1 MSVKRNVI
9 VTDSDFL
16 AGSNHTFK
24 LEGSVYR
31 GYNNVKAPD
40 IRKLMFNVE
49 KLYDIGLVRTSIAP
63 IASEQFSLV
72 LQHEAID
79 FITYREEWT
88 SKMLLDAAI
97 LMIDLQTELVK
108 NEMCL
113 FDGHSLNILFDY
125 TRPVFV
131 DFDSITSL
139 SGSLA
144 WFDGFYPQF
153 VETISK
159 FSKEDPTYW
168 HELCN
173 KTIRVPKASST
184 MGGWQDAFLTLLSE
198 TRSWLSSMSVNAKVT
213 PWSGYTQ
220 PTEEL
225 TNNKQKVTAQ
235 LLDRLYS
242 DGMTLMDVGANEGW
256 YSNFACGKG
265 YRVVSV
271 EIDEQCMTKLY
282 LQAKET
288 DSKILPLTF
297 NFLKPWRAQ
306 QPFVNAVDRLK
317 CDVVLGLAVVHHMVF
332 SQKSTFPIIASRF
345 NDFSK
350 KYAIVEFPPE
360 DDVFVHNWVTP
371 ETSWYNLDNF
381 IAEMSKYFPKHE
393 VFDSHPLP
401 RKIILFEK

>member
-1 MSVKRNVI
+1 MSVKREVVVSN
-9 VTDSDFL
+9 SDFIT
-16 AGSNHTFK
+16 GSKHTFK
-24 LEGSVYR
+24 LDGVVYR
-31 GYNNVKAPD
+31 GYNNINAPD

-49 KLYDIGLVRTSIAP
+49 KLYDIGFVRTSIAP
-63 IASEQFSLV
+63 IASKQFSMV
-72 LQHEAID
+72 LQHETID
-79 FITYREEWT
+79 FISYREEWT

-113 FDGHSLNILFDY
+113 YDGHSLNILFDY

-144 WFDGFYPQF
+144 WFNGFYPQF
-153 VETISK
+153 VNDIAERSN
-159 FSKEDPTYW
+159 EDPEYW
-168 HELCN
+168 NELCN
-173 KTIRVPKASST
+173 KTVNVEGANRT
-184 MGGWQDAFLTLLSE
+184 MSNWQDAFLTLLSE
-198 TRSWLSSMSVNAKVT
+198 TRSWLSGMSVNAKVT
-213 PWSGYTQ
+213 PWSGYVQ

-242 DGMTLMDVGANEGW
+242 DGMTLLDVGANEGW
-256 YSNFACGKG
+256 YSNFAESKG
-265 YRVVSV
+265 YRVVAV
-271 EIDEQCMTKLY
+271 EIDEQCTTKLY
-282 LQAKET
+282 LQAKEVNR
-288 DSKILPLTF
+288 KILPLTF
-297 NFLKPWRAQ
+297 NLLKPWCADPPRK
-306 QPFVNAVDRLK
+306 NAVDRLK
-317 CDVVLGLAVVHHMVF
+317 CDIVLGLAVVHHMVF
-332 SQKSTFPIIASRF
+332 SQKSNFTGIASKF

-350 KYAIVEFPPE
+350 KYCIIEFPPE

-393 VFDSHPLP
+393 IFDSHPLP